1 MTAET
6 MDLLTDL
13 VAAFC
18 EPKNLDCIFTFIE
31 ALK

>member
-1 MTAET
+1 MDAAT
-6 MDLLTDL
+6 MELLQDL

-18 EPKNLDCIFTFIE
+18 EPKNLDCIFAFIE